1 MYTAEIKLLTHD
13 FSPATG
19 GSFSDPLVNSPDPPD
34 VTVDPTGPVVTEVTK
49 YTNTV
54 TELFDAAGTNTG
66 DTFIVTCIAYTDH
79 GQRLKDNIKIIIR
92 DPDEV

>member
-19 GSFSDPLVNSPDPPD
+19 GSFNDPLVNTPAAPA
-34 VTVDPTGPVVTEVTK
+34 VTVDPTGPVVTGVTK

-54 TELFDAAGTNTG
+54 TELFDAAGTSPG
-66 DTFIVTCIAYTDH
+66 DVFIVTCIAYTDR
-79 GQRLKDNIKIIIR
+79 GQRLKDNIQITIR
-92 DPDEV
+92 PSEEV